1 MIPGSLAAMK
11 SFNFVRD
18 GSISV
23 NLPQSFPLNKAFIAS
38 FLTLRTRSY
47 FTQNQ
52 ASQSNDNT
60 FIINQKKKGE
70 CT

>member
-1 MIPGSLAAMK
+1 MIPGSLAAMNL
-11 SFNFVRD
+11 FNFVRD

-38 FLTLRTRSY
+38 FLTLRTRSC

-52 ASQSNDNT
+52 ASQRSDNN

-70 CT
+70 CA